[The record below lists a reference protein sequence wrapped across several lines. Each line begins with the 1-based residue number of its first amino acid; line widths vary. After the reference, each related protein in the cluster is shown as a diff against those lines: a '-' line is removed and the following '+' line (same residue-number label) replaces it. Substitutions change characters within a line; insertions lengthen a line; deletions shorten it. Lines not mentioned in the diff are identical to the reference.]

1 MLHPLGTLQPLGTL
15 HPLIMRRP
23 LTSCYTP
30 LISCCPLQVHP
41 GRGCLVSLLVK
52 VAPTSWRA
60 ERVAGGT
67 ALHVVAT
74 CVMVAGTIGTA
85 LAVSSLGVVITLLG
99 AVCSTSVQF
108 ILPGAAYF
116 VLFKDPGG
124 CKRWFALAQLLLGL
138 VIMPLCLTL
147 TFLKI

>member
-1 MLHPLGTLQPLGTL
+1 MLLPLGTPPPLGML
-15 HPLIMRRP
+15 HPLIMRHP
-23 LTSCYTP
+23 LTSCCTP
-30 LISCCPLQVHP
+30 LISCCPRQVHP
-41 GRGCLVSLLVK
+41 GRSCLISLLVK
-52 VAPTSWRA
+52 AAPASWRA
-60 ERVAGGT
+60 ERVSGGT
-67 ALHVVAT
+67 ALHMAAT
-74 CVMVAGTIGTA
+74 SLMVAGTIGTA